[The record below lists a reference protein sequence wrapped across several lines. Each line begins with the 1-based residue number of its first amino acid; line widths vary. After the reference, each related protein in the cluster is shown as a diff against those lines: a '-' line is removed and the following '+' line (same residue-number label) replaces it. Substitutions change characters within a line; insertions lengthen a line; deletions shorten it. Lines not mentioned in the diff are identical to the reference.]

1 MARSGFAT
9 IEFFAA
15 SADLNWLSDLV
26 FQRGLAPVQAGM
38 LRSPPLRRSRLSEFT
53 NANGQRLG
61 EWAEGPTASQNDA
74 FLLLPPHSW
83 IDVRSVP
90 QRRSEET
97 RLAVDLLQNPK
108 ALYLSAGG
116 VCQEK
121 FLLPSMI
128 SCRNTD
134 QDATGHFSGLKGQI
148 VKQFVISTDRHYWIG
163 PEAVRLLEDGILLS
177 VDIRCPTSLISHRGP
192 Q

>member
-15 SADLNWLSDLV
+15 PGDFDWLSDLV
-26 FQRGLAPVQAGM
+26 FQLGLAPVQAG
-38 LRSPPLRRSRLSEFT
+38 LLQAPPSRWSMLSEFRY
-53 NANGQRLG
+53 ANGQRLG
-61 EWAEGPTASQNDA
+61 EWAKGPSANQNDA
-74 FLLLPPHSW
+74 FLLLPPHSS

-97 RLAVDLLQNPK
+97 RLAVDLLENLK

-116 VCQEK
+116 VCQGK

-134 QDATGHFSGLKGQI
+134 QDASGHFIALKRQI
-148 VKQFVISTDRHYWIG
+148 TKQFVISTDRHYWIG
-163 PEAVRLLEDGILLS
+163 PEAVRLLGDGILLS
-177 VDIRCPTSLISHRGP
+177 VDARCPTSLISPGGP

>member
-38 LRSPPLRRSRLSEFT
+38 LRSPPLRWSRLSEFR
-53 NANGQRLG
+53 NANGHRLG

-74 FLLLPPHSW
+74 FLLLPPHSSL
-83 IDVRSVP
+83 DVRSVP
-90 QRRSEET
+90 QRRSEEM

-116 VCQEK
+116 FCREK

-128 SCRNTD
+128 SCCNTD
-134 QDATGHFSGLKGQI
+134 QDANENFSILKRKI
-148 VKQFVISTDRHYWIG
+148 TKHFVISTDRHYWIG
-163 PEAVRLLEDGILLS
+163 PEAVRLLGDGILLS
-177 VDIRCPTSLISHRGP
+177 VDARRPTSLISPRGP